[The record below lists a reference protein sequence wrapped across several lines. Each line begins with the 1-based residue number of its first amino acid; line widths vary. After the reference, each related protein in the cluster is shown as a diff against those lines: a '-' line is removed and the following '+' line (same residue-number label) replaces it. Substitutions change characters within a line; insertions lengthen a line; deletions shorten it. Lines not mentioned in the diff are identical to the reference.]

1 MPRRPDNLE
10 TTRLTLELLRRIPRN
25 RKTTAAELHGQL
37 QAVGIARDLRT
48 VQRQLDM
55 LSENFDIERDDTSKP
70 YGYRWKEHAVALAVP
85 TMNPQEALLLS
96 LAAEHLRK
104 LLPGRVA
111 KSMSAFFM
119 QAQRNLGPDRNAQ
132 LEREWLQ
139 KVRVVATS
147 QPLLPPAVRSG
158 VLEQVS
164 EALYANQWLEL
175 DYRNAKGLRNQRR
188 VMPLGLAQ
196 QGPSLYLVCRFEG
209 YDNERSL
216 ALHRMISANATTLQ
230 FERPKGFDLA
240 SFDDD
245 GRFGLGH
252 GKRIRLSFDIEKK
265 PGAHLLETRLSAD
278 QTMEEL
284 ANTYRVTATVVES
297 EWLRRWLRGFGVA
310 VTNVKIE

>member
-111 KSMSAFFM
+111 KSMGAFFM

-297 EWLRRWLRGFGVA
+297 EWLRRWLRGFGAA

>member
-252 GKRIRLSFDIEKK
+252 GKRIRLSFDIKKK

-297 EWLRRWLRGFGVA
+297 EWLRRWLRGFGAA